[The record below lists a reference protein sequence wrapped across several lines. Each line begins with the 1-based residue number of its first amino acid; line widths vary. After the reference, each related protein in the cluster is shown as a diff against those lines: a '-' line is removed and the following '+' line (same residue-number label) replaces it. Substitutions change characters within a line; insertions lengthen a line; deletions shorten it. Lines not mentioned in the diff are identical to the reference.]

1 MNRYKN
7 KVIYGGQTLIDLTQD
22 TATESDVVKGKTFHK
37 ADGSQAVGTFVG
49 GGYDYEYEYGTIP
62 SGDITVE
69 QLNVTQNGTYTA
81 PSGKAYSPV
90 VVNVSASG
98 KNVQV
103 ATGMKSVRT
112 TSLTATGLK
121 LTVAKSGTYQISW
134 MGARNNSSNTFGS
147 RLYKNGTAQGSET
160 TTFTNTYAQNVSMT
174 LALNEGDE
182 IEVYAR
188 ARSTSYYMMVGNL
201 VITEV

>member
-1 MNRYKN
+1 MANRYKN
-7 KVIYGGQTLIDLTQD
+7 KVIYGGQTLIDLTHD

-49 GGYDYEYEYGTIP
+49 GGYDYNYTYGEKNTQVC
-62 SGDITVE
+62 SGMF
-69 QLNVTQNGTYTA
+69 
-81 PSGKAYSPV
+81 S
-90 VVNVSASG
+90 VN
-98 KNVQV
+98 N
-103 ATGMKSVRT
+103 

-121 LTVAKSGTYQISW
+121 LTVAKSGTYNVSW

-174 LALNEGDE
+174 LSLHHDFLLDLV
-182 IEVYAR
+182 VY
-188 ARSTSYYMMVGNL
+188 NKDN
-201 VITEV
+201 